1 MSRFK
6 REYSTWEISL
16 VLVKGQR
23 DPNDPFS
30 QRVCQILLDMRLQQE
45 SLESLLRLVSK
56 SFKKYPS
63 AGQRQFFTNL
73 ERVAFDATLP
83 THYTNPM
90 VEFLKEHQ
98 SYVGAPEPV
107 QQS

>member
-1 MSRFK
+1 MS
-6 REYSTWEISL
+6 EYSTWEISL

-45 SLESLLRLVSK
+45 SLDSLLRLISK

-73 ERVAFDATLP
+73 EHIAFNATLP
-83 THYTNPM
+83 THYTDPM
-90 VEFLKEHQ
+90 IQFLKEHQ
-98 SYVGAPEPV
+98 HYVPSR
-107 QQS
+107 Q